1 MTLEAPYGNRKT
13 GEQRLTKGCRRVLA
27 ALEQMDNLT
36 SAQDIHGM
44 LRQSAPEAPGL
55 TTVYRS
61 LDSLVALGLVQSVDI
76 GDGEKRYELV
86 VPGEHHHH
94 LICQHCRASI
104 HLDECLVANL
114 EQSIMSQYGFVI
126 RHHVLEVFGLCA
138 NCAEMEMTTK

>member
-86 VPGEHHHH
+86 VPG
-94 LICQHCRASI
+94 
-104 HLDECLVANL
+104 DNN
-114 EQSIMSQYGFVI
+114 I
-126 RHHVLEVFGLCA
+126 RKRGGEPWTPSA
-138 NCAEMEMTTK
+138 AWPSTWPSPS